1 MSDAVSIVGQGG
13 KIVIEVFGYENP
25 SASNVDDAN
34 WLSSRFSV
42 EVGPFAG
49 SFKAA
54 LTTYDLLVLCERMET
69 VLRTLSGQLSYQSTE
84 DNLTLEAEFARN
96 GTVELKGVV
105 QPSGSYK
112 AALHYRFESEPGH
125 LSRTLQ
131 ELKLLTEKFPAKQ
144 ESSTVH

>member
-1 MSDAVSIVGQGG
+1 MSDTVSIVGQGG

-25 SASNVDDAN
+25 SALNVDDAN
-34 WLSSRFSV
+34 WLSSRISV
-42 EVGPFAG
+42 DVEPFVG

-54 LTTYDLLVLCERMET
+54 LTTYDLSVLYERLET
-69 VLRTLSGQLSYQSTE
+69 VLHDLSGQFSFQSTE

-105 QPSGSYK
+105 QASGSYK
-112 AALHYRFESEPGH
+112 ATLHYRFESEPGR
-125 LSRTLQ
+125 LYRAVQ